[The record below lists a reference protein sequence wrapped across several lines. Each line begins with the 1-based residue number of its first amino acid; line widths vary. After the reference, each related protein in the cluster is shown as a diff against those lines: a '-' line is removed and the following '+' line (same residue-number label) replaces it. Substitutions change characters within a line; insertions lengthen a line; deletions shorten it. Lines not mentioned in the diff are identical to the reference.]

1 MKKEYVTPSL
11 KVMKIDM
18 NAMVMASGN
27 AKTDVDWDAGDSGDN
42 TGLLFNDY
50 ENSNTTGSNWD
61 F

>member
-1 MKKEYVTPSL
+1 MTPSL
-11 KVMKIDM
+11 KVVKIKM
-18 NAMVMASGN
+18 NSLIMGSGN

-50 ENSNTTGSNWD
+50 ENSNTTGPDWD

>member
-1 MKKEYVTPSL
+1 MTPSL

-27 AKTDVDWDAGDSGDN
+27 AKTDVDWQAGETDDN
-42 TGLLFNDY
+42 TGVGFIDY
-50 ENSNTTGSNWD
+50 GASNGTSVDWD